1 MSSLLNIF
9 SSYLAKRPVL
19 SEIKATIIK
28 SSDHQNILLE
38 ISISQ
43 FAPRDIQVRWYQGW
57 KQISENINPRNV
69 EIGEDHLCY
78 FVSKTHLD
86 PKALIFGKTIR
97 CEVKHPTS
105 TEETSLTLN
114 TTGKLD
120 AYINTLFIEG
130 VSKPVTIFQ
139 QLNGQL
145 FLNCCNGSK
154 ILTH

>member
-9 SSYLAKRPVL
+9 SSHLAKRPVL
-19 SEIKATIIK
+19 SEIKATA
-28 SSDHQNILLE
+28 DHQNILLT
-38 ISISQ
+38 ISVSQ
-43 FAPRDIQVRWYQGW
+43 FAPHDIQVRWYQGW
-57 KQISENINPRNV
+57 RQIYEKINPRKFT
-69 EIGEDHLCY
+69 IGEDHLCY
-78 FVSKTHLD
+78 FVSKIRFD
-86 PKALIFGKTIR
+86 PKLLSFGKTIR
-97 CEVKHPTS
+97 CEVKHLTS
-105 TEETSLTLN
+105 TEEKSLTLN

-130 VSKPVTIFQ
+130 VSRPVTIFQ